1 MVHVWVAGKTVIPVL
16 HTGHIWAL

>member
-1 MVHVWVAGKTVIPVL
+1 VAGKTVIPSL